1 MENLIK
7 DLRYG
12 IRSFLKRPGFLV
24 IAVSTLALGIGATTA
39 MFTVV
44 NSMLLRPLQFPEPE
58 RIVLLEGVNPRQ
70 GIKQSNM
77 SMPDIDDWKK
87 QSQSFE
93 QIAGFTSTNL
103 SLTLG
108 DETERVHATGVMPDF
123 FPLFRTNPIHGRL
136 LQPDDFRPASE
147 PAVISYGLWQRKF
160 GGSLDALNRKV
171 NLGGDTIVVG
181 IMPPGFTYPD
191 DTEVWW
197 PYATNPAEERRDNRY
212 LQVVTRLKPNVSMAQ
227 AQAEMDTINQ
237 RLVQNYTETNSGWG
251 VQLTELRER
260 LVGELR
266 TSLLLLLGAVAFV
279 LLIACANV
287 ANLLLA
293 RAASR
298 QKEIAVRTALGA
310 SRLRVIRQLLT
321 ESILLSLVSGL
332 LGLGL
337 SLWLI
342 KLLIAI
348 IPPNTPRLDEIAIN
362 WQVFGFTLSVTV
374 LAGLMFGLFPALQT
388 SRPNL
393 NETLKDSGQRGSE
406 TGGRNRVG
414 GLLIVSEIALSF
426 ILLAGAGLLIKS
438 FLHLREIDPGFN
450 PDNVLT
456 MRLGAPWKNYED
468 NERRLRLFEHL

>member
-1 MENLIK
+1 METLLK

-70 GIKQSNM
+70 GIMRSNM

-93 QIAGFTSTNL
+93 QIAGFTSTAL

-108 DETERVHATGVMPDF
+108 DETERVRATGVLPDF

-147 PAVISYGLWQRKF
+147 PAVISYALWQRKF

-191 DTEVWW
+191 EGEVWW
-197 PYATNPAEERRDNRY
+197 PYAVNPA
-212 LQVVTRLKPNVSMAQ
+212 P
-227 AQAEMDTINQ
+227 
-237 RLVQNYTETNSGWG
+237 
-251 VQLTELRER
+251 ELRER

-266 TSLLLLLGAVAFV
+266 TSRLLLFAAVAFV

-287 ANLLLA
+287 ANLLLP

-298 QKEIAVRTALGA
+298 QKEIAV
-310 SRLRVIRQLLT
+310 
-321 ESILLSLVSGL
+321 
-332 LGLGL
+332 
-337 SLWLI
+337 
-342 KLLIAI
+342 
-348 IPPNTPRLDEIAIN
+348 
-362 WQVFGFTLSVTV
+362 
-374 LAGLMFGLFPALQT
+374 
-388 SRPNL
+388 
-393 NETLKDSGQRGSE
+393 
-406 TGGRNRVG
+406 
-414 GLLIVSEIALSF
+414 
-426 ILLAGAGLLIKS
+426 
-438 FLHLREIDPGFN
+438 
-450 PDNVLT
+450 
-456 MRLGAPWKNYED
+456 
-468 NERRLRLFEHL
+468 